1 LTPTVTPQADPI
13 YVIYAASS
21 TTASNSVGD
30 LASFTATSANG
41 PLFRKYTSG
50 TAATISFEDFI
61 KGRLTTA
68 NGGTLA
74 GSSNDRVGIHTENIC
89 SSNYLA
95 LGNAAKNWAL
105 TYVAG
110 AGQASTGSSI
120 KCLIAFPSPSGS
132 PTPDN
137 YIETGETDP
146 ANNQI
151 GIKIFTTYNN
161 SGTAVPVTLNG
172 KSYKLL
178 SFDAATAYPAGT
190 IQDFTIYSC
199 VT

>member
-1 LTPTVTPQADPI
+1 MAG
-13 YVIYAASS
+13 AS
-21 TTASNSVGD
+21 TATNSVGD
-30 LASFTATSANG
+30 VAIYTATSTNG
-41 PLFRKYTSG
+41 PTFRRYTGGVAS
-50 TAATISFEDFI
+50 TISFEDFL
-61 KGRLTTA
+61 KGRLTSA

-74 GSSNDRVGIHTENIC
+74 GPVNDRVTIHTENIC

-110 AGQASTGSSI
+110 AGQVTDGNVI

-132 PTPDN
+132 FTPDN

-151 GIKIFTTYNN
+151 GVKIFTTYNN
-161 SGTAVPVTLNG
+161 SGAVAITMNG

-178 SFDAATAYPAGT
+178 SFNAAVSYPVNT
-190 IQDFTIYSC
+190 TQDFTIYSC
-199 VT
+199 V